1 MLDDNLD
8 PTISPK
14 LRDSFEERA
23 TPMGKAT
30 INDFGEVYSSYGA
43 GCLDPAF
50 CLLVE
55 TQSALRPEVARAV
68 ARAETIAGVF
78 LETEQ
83 RVAVSANAM
92 DKAFAMIDAFEA
104 DGRPDA
110 RAQAVHMAGEGLDE
124 LLDLPEPLRET
135 ALTSFQTNKWQGL
148 TQGIRRL
155 KLEAGSDAEV
165 ELYRI
170 EPGCTVPKHSHK
182 GSEFTLVVSGGFSD
196 ESGSFGPGDISLK
209 GPKDIH
215 QPTGDMDGV
224 CYALAVRDGGL
235 KFTGVMGL
243 IQRLVGQ

>member
-8 PTISPK
+8 PTISPNK
-14 LRDSFEERA
+14 SDSFEECA

-30 INDFGEVYSSYGA
+30 INDFGEVYSSYAA

-78 LETEQ
+78 FETEE
-83 RVAVSANAM
+83 RAAISAGAM
-92 DKAFAMIDAFEA
+92 DTALAMIDAFET
-104 DGRPDA
+104 GERCET
-110 RAQAVHMAGEGLDE
+110 RTQAATLAGEGLDE

-155 KLEAGSDAEV
+155 KLDAGSDAEV

-182 GSEFTLVVSGGFSD
+182 GSEFTLVVSGGFTD

-209 GPKDIH
+209 GPNDTH

-243 IQRLVGQ
+243 IPRLVGQ

>member
-8 PTISPK
+8 PTIS
-14 LRDSFEERA
+14 RDESDSFEERA

-30 INDFGEVYSSYGA
+30 INDFGEIYSNYAA

-55 TQSALRPEVARAV
+55 TQAALRPDVHRAV

-78 LETEQ
+78 FESEEMATL
-83 RVAVSANAM
+83 SAGAA
-92 DKAFAMIDAFEA
+92 DKALALIDAYEA
-104 DGRPDA
+104 GERPVA
-110 RAQAVHMAGEGLDE
+110 EAVKLAGEGLDE

-135 ALTSFQTNKWQGL
+135 ALHSYQSYKWQGL

-155 KLEAGSDAEV
+155 KLDAGSEAEV

-170 EPGCTVPKHSHK
+170 EPGCTVPKHSHH
-182 GSEFTLVVSGGFSD
+182 GSEFTLVVAGGFSD

-209 GPKDIH
+209 GPQDTH

-235 KFTGVMGL
+235 KFTGMMGL

>member
-14 LRDSFEERA
+14 ESDSFEERA

-30 INDFGEVYSSYGA
+30 INDFGEIYSSYAA

-55 TQSALRPEVARAV
+55 TQATLRPDVQRAV

-78 LETEQ
+78 FESEEKAALSTG
-83 RVAVSANAM
+83 AV
-92 DKAFAMIDAFEA
+92 DKALALIDSYEA
-104 DGRPDA
+104 GERPVA
-110 RAQAVHMAGEGLDE
+110 TAAKLAGEGLDE

-135 ALTSFQTNKWQGL
+135 ALHSYQTHKWQGL

-155 KLEAGSDAEV
+155 KLDAGSEAEV

-170 EPGCTVPKHSHK
+170 EPGCTVPKHSHH
-182 GSEFTLVVSGGFSD
+182 GSEFTLVVAGGFSD

-209 GPKDIH
+209 GPEDTH

-235 KFTGVMGL
+235 RFTGVMGL

>member
-8 PTISPK
+8 PTISQNV
-14 LRDSFEERA
+14 RDRIEESA

-30 INDFGEVYSSYGA
+30 ISDFGEVYSNYAA

-55 TQSALRPEVARAV
+55 TQAALRPDVARAV

-78 LETEQ
+78 LETEES
-83 RVAVSANAM
+83 VALSAGAM
-92 DKAFAMIDAFEA
+92 NKAFAMIDAFEA
-104 DGRPDA
+104 GDRPDTM
-110 RAQAVHMAGEGLDE
+110 AVHRAGEGLDE
-124 LLDLPEPLRET
+124 LLALPEPLRET
-135 ALTSFQTNKWQGL
+135 ALQSFQSQKWQGL

-155 KLEAGSDAEV
+155 KLDTGSEADV

-170 EPGCTVPKHSHK
+170 EPGCTVPKHSHS
-182 GSEFTLVVSGGFSD
+182 GSELTLVVAGGFSD

-209 GPKDIH
+209 GPEDTH

-224 CYALAVRDGGL
+224 CFALAVRDGGL
-235 KFTGVMGL
+235 RFTGLLGVV
-243 IQRLVGQ
+243 QRLIGQ